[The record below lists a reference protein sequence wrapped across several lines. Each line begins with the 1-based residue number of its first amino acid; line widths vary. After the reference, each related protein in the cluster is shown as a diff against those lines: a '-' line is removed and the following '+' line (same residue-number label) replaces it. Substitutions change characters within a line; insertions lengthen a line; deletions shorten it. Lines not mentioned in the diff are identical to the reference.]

1 VRTTTRWWLVAT
13 TAVGVSHVAALVLGG
28 FGGLGPL
35 LLLGTVADAAG
46 LRLGHAGPFL
56 LLGLSVPV
64 LAVLMSVP
72 GMLVVRLCR
81 GAHPVLGP
89 FAAACAG
96 PPVVT
101 VVRVPV
107 PEAGT

>member
-1 VRTTTRWWLVAT
+1 
-13 TAVGVSHVAALVLGG
+13 
-28 FGGLGPL
+28 
-35 LLLGTVADAAG
+35 
-46 LRLGHAGPFL
+46 
-56 LLGLSVPV
+56 
-64 LAVLMSVP
+64 
-72 GMLVVRLCR
+72 MLVVRLCR

>member
-1 VRTTTRWWLVAT
+1 VRTATRWWLVAT
-13 TAVGVSHVAALVLGG
+13 TAVGVSHLAAL
-28 FGGLGPL
+28 
-35 LLLGTVADAAG
+35 
-46 LRLGHAGPFL
+46 
-56 LLGLSVPV
+56 V

-72 GMLVVRLCR
+72 AMLVVRLCR